1 MLNHIETERLLLRR
15 ITADDVDHLVELDSD
30 PEVMRHLSGGVP
42 TSREKIVGE
51 VLPRIL
57 SYTGDQGFFAA
68 IEKSTGDFLGWFLLR
83 AKHGEPEDEPELGY
97 RLRKIAWGKGYATEG
112 SVALITKAFTELG
125 ARRVYAETLAANIGS
140 RRVMEK
146 AGLQYV
152 RTFHIDQPE
161 IPRSQQEVVEY
172 ELLRDTW
179 EATPPAGAL
188 RLRDAR
194 RA

>member
-15 ITADDVDHLVELDSD
+15 ITADDVDNLVELDSD

-51 VLPRIL
+51 ILPRIL

-112 SVALITKAFTELG
+112 SVALITKAFTELE
-125 ARRVYAETLAANIGS
+125 ARRVYAEALAANIGS

-152 RTFHIDQPE
+152 RTFQIDQPE
-161 IPRSQQEVVEY
+161 IPGSEQEVVEY
-172 ELLRDTW
+172 ELLRETW
-179 EATPPAGAL
+179 EETPPAGAL
-188 RLRDAR
+188 RLREAR

>member
-1 MLNHIETERLLLRR
+1 MQIYGETERLMLRR
-15 ITADDVDHLVELDSD
+15 ITEDDVDNLVELDSD
-30 PEVMRHLSGGVP
+30 PEVMRHLSGGEP

-51 VLPRIL
+51 VLLRIL

-68 IEKSTGDFLGWFLLR
+68 IEKPTAEFLGWFLLR

-112 SVALITKAFTELG
+112 SVALIQKAFGELG
-125 ARRVYAETLAANIGS
+125 ARRVYAEALAVNVGS

-152 RTFHIDQPE
+152 RSFPVDRPE
-161 IPRSQQEVVEY
+161 IPGSEQGAVEY
-172 ELLRDTW
+172 ELLRADW
-179 EATPPAGAL
+179 E
-188 RLRDAR
+188 RLRR
-194 RA
+194 GQQTPG